1 MSTESGDHP
10 TSGPAPQFWAPPEP
24 FEPSEAVTP
33 RTSNPGPSQTASAWS
48 HAAEHQPSH
57 SRSRRGVLAAGI
69 TAASLGLIAAI
80 VAFGVGVSAAISDA
94 IGGSTIVAEPL
105 VVGAPGMP
113 VPLETTDCD
122 DPCFGDDHLYEARID
137 ASEFARLGTPLVLDP
152 DFWYA
157 DTSPVEQYDQTI
169 DYWRSSRLTPDTC
182 LFTATETPTIITTS
196 ARPTNRDAIHWL
208 ASFESEGGHS
218 MAVRALRLFP
228 TADAAGEHLRQLHEL
243 VPGCVQYGTG
253 GLGAGWS
260 TTVTPMPALQLP
272 PTIAAVG
279 WVETLSG
286 NGRYYAVD
294 ILRSNAVI
302 RLTVLTDNG
311 VSEAAFRTLAETVAD
326 DLAGWPL
333 EVDGGWGTEG
343 RPTPGFQTED
353 GQKLSD
359 REPCSGQCSTADH
372 ALTLAPTAADL
383 AALGLTRV
391 GDGQPVG
398 GSAGAALDARQ
409 AIETTNAQCR
419 FALGIEPVVRGNPAA
434 GSGARLDELV
444 DLGRY
449 ERSSTNIRI
458 IARVFENPQRA
469 EAYAAAAGYA
479 LNLCSR
485 QTLSS
490 PSGEVLV
497 TMLPAKIVG
506 YDSSSDPIRA
516 ERPVTHIGWQHAGG
530 RSDRGHDLQYGNVV
544 VRVVIDGENAQ
555 PMTDSEISRLLLP
568 MIDRLQ
574 ALSPST

>member
-1 MSTESGDHP
+1 MSTEPGNHP
-10 TSGPAPQFWAPPEP
+10 DSEPTARPWVPPEP
-24 FEPSEAVTP
+24 LETSLSVTA
-33 RTSNPGPSQTASAWS
+33 RTASPEQSSTATTS
-48 HAAEHQPSH
+48 SPGTADQPPRSAA
-57 SRSRRGVLAAGI
+57 RRRVLAVGI

-80 VAFGVGVSAAISDA
+80 VALGVGLSAAITAA
-94 IGGSTIVAEPL
+94 IGGSTTIAEPL
-105 VVGAPGMP
+105 MVGAPGNP
-113 VPLETTDCD
+113 APLEATDCD
-122 DPCFGDDHLYEARID
+122 DPCFGDDHLYEARLD

-157 DTSPVEQYDQTI
+157 ETSPVEQYDQTI

-182 LFTATETPTIITTS
+182 LFTATETPTIIT
-196 ARPTNRDAIHWL
+196 AGERPVDRDAIHWL

-218 MAVRALRLFP
+218 MAVRALRMFP
-228 TADAAGEHLRQLHEL
+228 SADAAGAHLRQLHER
-243 VPGCVQYGTG
+243 VPNCVQYGAD

-260 TTVTPMPALQLP
+260 TTVTPMPALELP
-272 PTIAAVG
+272 PTVAAVG

-302 RLTVLTDNG
+302 RLSVLTDNS
-311 VSEAAFRTLAETVAD
+311 VSEAAFRTLAQTVAV

-333 EVDGGWGTEG
+333 EVDGGWGSEG
-343 RPTPGFQTED
+343 RPAPGFQPED
-353 GQKLSD
+353 GQPLSD
-359 REPCSGQCSTADH
+359 REPCRGQCSTVDQAM
-372 ALTLAPTAADL
+372 TLAPTAADL

-391 GDGQPVG
+391 GDAQPVG
-398 GSAGAALDARQ
+398 DTAGAALDARQ

-434 GSGARLDELV
+434 ASGARLDELV

-449 ERSSTNIRI
+449 ERSGTSIRI
-458 IARVFENPQRA
+458 VARVFENPQRA

-490 PSGEVLV
+490 PNGEVLV
-497 TMLPAKIVG
+497 TMLQAKIVG

-555 PMTDSEISRLLLP
+555 PMTESEVSRLLLP

-574 ALSPST
+574 VLAPST

>member
-1 MSTESGDHP
+1 VSAEPGDEP
-10 TSGPAPQFWAPPEP
+10 ITGPAPRPWVPPEQLDT
-24 FEPSEAVTP
+24 SAAVTA
-33 RTSNPGPSQTASAWS
+33 RTASPGQFS
-48 HAAEHQPSH
+48 TAATLSSPLGGKPP
-57 SRSRRGVLAAGI
+57 RSAARRWVLAGGI
-69 TAASLGLIAAI
+69 TAASLGLLAAI
-80 VAFGVGVSAAISDA
+80 VALGVGVSAAIVDA
-94 IGGSTIVAEPL
+94 IGGSTVTAEPL
-105 VVGAPGMP
+105 MAGAPGDP
-113 VPLETTDCD
+113 VPLEATDCD
-122 DPCFGDDHLYEARID
+122 DPCFGEDHLYEARLD

-169 DYWRSSRLTPDTC
+169 DYWRNSRLTPDTC
-182 LFTATETPTIITTS
+182 LFTATETPTIIT
-196 ARPTNRDAIHWL
+196 AGERPTERDAIHWL

-218 MAVRALRLFP
+218 MAVRALRMFP
-228 TADAAGEHLRQLHEL
+228 TANAAGEHLRQLHEL
-243 VPGCVQYGTG
+243 VPNCVQYGTG
-253 GLGAGWS
+253 GLGTGWS
-260 TTVTPMPALQLP
+260 TTVTPMPALELP

-294 ILRSNAVI
+294 LLRSNAVI
-302 RLTVLTDNG
+302 RLTVLTDNS

-343 RPTPGFQTED
+343 RPTQGFQPDDE
-353 GQKLSD
+353 QPLSD
-359 REPCSGQCSTADH
+359 REPCRGQCSTADH

-383 AALGLTRV
+383 AALGLIRV
-391 GDGQPVG
+391 GDAQPVG

-434 GSGARLDELV
+434 ASGARLDELV

-449 ERSSTNIRI
+449 ERSGTSIRI
-458 IARVFENPQRA
+458 VARVFENAQRA

-555 PMTDSEISRLLLP
+555 NMTENDIARLLLP

-574 ALSPST
+574 ALSPE